1 MPGVTTPWES
11 RAAKTERLAVRLTP
25 AQDEVVRRAA
35 ESRGEQLSEY
45 VVRHIVEAAEADL
58 ADRRVFVLEDPAW
71 SELEERLS
79 SPAVSKPRLTKL
91 LENASVLEH

>member
-1 MPGVTTPWES
+1 MGHPAGLSVSVSLNFTES
-11 RAAKTERLAVRLTP
+11 
-25 AQDEVVRRAA
+25 AQK
-35 ESRGEQLSEY
+35 STL
-45 VVRHIVEAAEADL
+45 VEAAEADL

-91 LENASVLEH
+91 LENASVLEQ